1 MQSPP
6 AVGHSREILRDPAT
20 CRRRHIVG
28 EPCNRSKAQVTDLC
42 TTDARLA
49 VQLANEQSNM
59 VALALCPAVIQSEK
73 DEVMDRRTSLFQNL
87 TLRRLKERFAAVH
100 ATAG

>member
-1 MQSPP
+1 
-6 AVGHSREILRDPAT
+6 
-20 CRRRHIVG
+20 
-28 EPCNRSKAQVTDLC
+28 
-42 TTDARLA
+42 